1 MGAVDRSRVKSP
13 WILHFDTG
21 SCNGCD
27 IETWALLSPKYDI
40 ERFGMLN
47 KANPK
52 HADVLLVTGPVSM
65 KVADRLR
72 NLYDQMPEPRLVI
85 AVGNCACT
93 GVPFDICYNVHG
105 GIGKIIPVDVFVPGC
120 AARPEAI
127 IDGVILGLKIWRQKA
142 FTPRMREEPLP
153 AAKNAEAAP

>member
-1 MGAVDRSRVKSP
+1 MRATDRSRVKSP

-27 IETWALLSPKYDI
+27 IETWALLTPRYDI

-52 HADVLLVTGPVSM
+52 HADILLVTGPVSM
-65 KVADRLR
+65 KVAPRLK

-93 GVPFDICYNVHG
+93 GAPFEECYNVHG
-105 GIGKIIPVDVFVPGC
+105 GVGKIIPVDVFIPGC

-127 IDGVILGLKIWRQKA
+127 IDGVVLGLKLWKQRA
-142 FTPRMREEPLP
+142 FSPNASSVSAP
-153 AAKNAEAAP
+153 AGEGEVKG

>member
-1 MGAVDRSRVKSP
+1 MRTTDRSRVKSP

-27 IETWALLSPKYDI
+27 IETWALLTPRYDI

-52 HADVLLVTGPVSM
+52 HADILLVTGPVSM
-65 KVADRLR
+65 KVAPRLR

-93 GVPFDICYNVHG
+93 GAPFEECYNVHG
-105 GIGKIIPVDVFVPGC
+105 GVGKIIPVDVFIPGC

-127 IDGVILGLKIWRQKA
+127 IDGVVLGLKLWKQRA
-142 FTPRMREEPLP
+142 FSPNASSVSAP
-153 AAKNAEAAP
+153 AGEGEVKG

>member
-1 MGAVDRSRVKSP
+1 MRATDRSRVKSP

-27 IETWALLSPKYDI
+27 IETWALLTPRYDI

-52 HADVLLVTGPVSM
+52 HADILLVTGPVSM
-65 KVADRLR
+65 KVAPRLR

-93 GVPFDICYNVHG
+93 GAPFEECYNVHG
-105 GIGKIIPVDVFVPGC
+105 GVGKIIPVDVFIPGC

-127 IDGVILGLKIWRQKA
+127 IDGVVLGLKLWKQRA
-142 FTPRMREEPLP
+142 FSP
-153 AAKNAEAAP
+153 NASSVSASAGEGEVKG

>member
-1 MGAVDRSRVKSP
+1 MRATDRSRVKSP

-27 IETWALLSPKYDI
+27 IETWALLTPRYDI

-52 HADVLLVTGPVSM
+52 HADILLVTGPVSM
-65 KVADRLR
+65 KVAPRLR

-93 GVPFDICYNVHG
+93 GVPFEECYTVHG
-105 GIGKIIPVDVFVPGC
+105 GVGKVIPVDVFIPGC

-127 IDGVILGLKIWRQKA
+127 IDGVVLGLKLWKQRA
-142 FTPRMREEPLP
+142 FSPNASSVSAP
-153 AAKNAEAAP
+153 AGEGEVKG

>member
-1 MGAVDRSRVKSP
+1 MRATDRSRVKSP

-27 IETWALLSPKYDI
+27 IETWALLTPRYDI

-52 HADVLLVTGPVSM
+52 HADILLVTGPVSM
-65 KVADRLR
+65 KVAPRLK

-93 GVPFDICYNVHG
+93 GAPFEECYNVHG
-105 GIGKIIPVDVFVPGC
+105 GVGKIIPVDVFIPGC

-127 IDGVILGLKIWRQKA
+127 IDGVVLGLKLWTQRA
-142 FTPRMREEPLP
+142 FSPNASSVSAP
-153 AAKNAEAAP
+153 AGEGEVKG

>member
-1 MGAVDRSRVKSP
+1 MRATDRSRVKSP

-27 IETWALLSPKYDI
+27 IETWALLTPRYDI

-52 HADVLLVTGPVSM
+52 HADILLVTGPVSM
-65 KVADRLR
+65 KVAPRLK

-85 AVGNCACT
+85 AVGYCACT
-93 GVPFDICYNVHG
+93 GAPFEECYNVHG
-105 GIGKIIPVDVFVPGC
+105 GVGKIIPVDVFIPGC

-127 IDGVILGLKIWRQKA
+127 IDGVVLGLKLWKQRA
-142 FTPRMREEPLP
+142 FSPNASSVSAP
-153 AAKNAEAAP
+153 AGEGEVKG

>member
-1 MGAVDRSRVKSP
+1 MRATDRSRVKSP

-27 IETWALLSPKYDI
+27 IETWALLTPRYDI

-52 HADVLLVTGPVSM
+52 HADILLVTGPVSM
-65 KVADRLR
+65 KVAPRLK

-93 GVPFDICYNVHG
+93 GAPFEECYNVHG
-105 GIGKIIPVDVFVPGC
+105 GVGKIIPVDVFIPGC

-127 IDGVILGLKIWRQKA
+127 IDGVVLGLKLWKQRA
-142 FTPRMREEPLP
+142 FSP
-153 AAKNAEAAP
+153 NASSVSASAGEGEVKG